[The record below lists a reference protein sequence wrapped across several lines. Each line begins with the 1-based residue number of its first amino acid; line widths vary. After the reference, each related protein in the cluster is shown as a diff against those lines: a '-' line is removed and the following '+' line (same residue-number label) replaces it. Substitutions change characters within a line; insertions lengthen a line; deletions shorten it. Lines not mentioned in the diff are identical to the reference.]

1 MTTGQQQMLHNG
13 GGGREYSGLRGF
25 LCLPQMVP
33 HSSHVIFN
41 FSQSYF
47 HVQGRPIKASG
58 LISVGGFSTLGL
70 KLASSVLFAEW

>member
-1 MTTGQQQMLHNG
+1 MAAGQQQMLHNR
-13 GGGREYSGLRGF
+13 GGGREHSGLHGV

-47 HVQGRPIKASG
+47 HVQGRPLKAAG

-70 KLASSVLFAEW
+70 KQASSVLFAE